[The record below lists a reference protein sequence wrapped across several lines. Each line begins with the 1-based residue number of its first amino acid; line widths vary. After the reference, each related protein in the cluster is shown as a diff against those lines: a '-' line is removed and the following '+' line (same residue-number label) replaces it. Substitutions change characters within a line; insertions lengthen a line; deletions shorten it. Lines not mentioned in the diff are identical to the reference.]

1 MYKRMLLHFYVLIMS
16 SSTENINVA
25 VKQDS
30 VKVTD
35 TSIPET
41 SATESIIEKSHFA
54 ETHSKKSPVYE
65 DPSKIKAHIEEIRT
79 SKLTEDDVSNYGC
92 T

>member
-1 MYKRMLLHFYVLIMS
+1 MILHFYVLIMS
-16 SSTENINVA
+16 SSTENNNVD
-25 VKQDS
+25 VKQDKDN

-41 SATESIIEKSHFA
+41 SVTESIIEKSRFA
-54 ETHSKKSPVYE
+54 ETNSNKSPVYE
-65 DPSKIKAHIEEIRT
+65 DPSIIKAYIEETRT
-79 SKLTEDDVSNYGC
+79 SKVTEDDFSDYGC

>member
-1 MYKRMLLHFYVLIMS
+1 MTLRLIMS
-16 SSTENINVA
+16 SSTENINVT
-25 VKQDS
+25 VKQDKDN

-41 SATESIIEKSHFA
+41 SVTATIIEKSHFA
-54 ETHSKKSPVYE
+54 ETDSKKSPVYE
-65 DPSKIKAHIEEIRT
+65 DPSKIKNYIEDTRT
-79 SKLTEDDVSNYGC
+79 SKVTEDDVSDYGC

>member
-1 MYKRMLLHFYVLIMS
+1 MTLRLIMS
-16 SSTENINVA
+16 SSTENITVT
-25 VKQDS
+25 VKQ
-30 VKVTD
+30 VKDNVRVTD

-65 DPSKIKAHIEEIRT
+65 DPSKIKAYIEETRT
-79 SKLTEDDVSNYGC
+79 SNVTEDDFSDYGC
-92 T
+92 I